1 MDNHGAEDLRIQCIS
16 QEADDTSCDEEE
28 NIDSEDDDGNPV

>member
-1 MDNHGAEDLRIQCIS
+1 MDDHGPEDLRIQCIS

-28 NIDSEDDDGNPV
+28 DIESEDDNGDPV